1 MLNTLG
7 YNVLRARRGKE
18 AIQVH
23 AKHKARINLVILDA
37 VMPDMGGDE
46 VYIRMR
52 ENNPGVKVLFSS
64 GYGNVN
70 LAGTFQRG
78 GIHCIQKPFDIKHL
92 SAKIG
97 TVLG

>member
-1 MLNTLG
+1 
-7 YNVLRARRGKE
+7 VLRARRGKE

-23 AKHKARINLVILDA
+23 AKHKERINLVILDA

-46 VYIRMR
+46 VYIRMQ
-52 ENNPGVKVLFSS
+52 ESNPEVKVLFSTAH
-64 GYGNVN
+64 NVN

-78 GIHCIQKPFDIKHL
+78 GIRCIQKPFDIKHL